1 MLTQTQILLIPIA
14 AFTAIGDITKLKQV
28 LNVGFDAGLTVNQ
41 TKEALVQT
49 YAYAGFP
56 RSLNGLSALMDVLND
71 RKRSGK
77 NDCVGEDCKPISDS
91 RTMLEIGTEV
101 QTRLVG
107 HPVNGTLFDFVP
119 VIDQFLKSHLF
130 GDIFVRDVL
139 DYPTREVAT
148 IAILSALAGLEAQL
162 VAHYQIALNCGLG
175 KDDLRAIVFILNDKV
190 SSEASERA
198 KTALQHLSDN

>member
-28 LNVGFDAGLTVNQ
+28 LNFGFDAGLTVNQ

-71 RKRSGK
+71 RKLSGK
-77 NDCVGEDCKPISDS
+77 NDCVGEDCKPIPDS

-107 HPVNGTLFDFVP
+107 HPVSGALFDFVP

-130 GDIFVRDVL
+130 GDIFARDVL

-148 IAILSALAGLEAQL
+148 IAILSGLTGLEAQL
-162 VAHYQIALNCGLG
+162 VAHYQIALNCGLD
-175 KDDLRAIVFILNDKV
+175 KDDLRAIVVILNDKV